1 MKSQSEGAPPM
12 RMTVTYRVRA
22 DAASIEA
29 RAEAIAVE
37 QSVETPLAAIA
48 DERVLRDIVG
58 EVRGVR
64 ELEPGLF
71 EARIGL
77 AVETTGFEPGQLLA
91 MLFGNASLQEDVAL
105 VDADIPDAM
114 AAGFGGP
121 NFGVA
126 GLRAK
131 CGAGARPLACT
142 AIKPQGMPPEAL
154 AELAGRLAAGGVD
167 YLKDDHGLADQAYSP
182 FADRVRA
189 VAEAVRRARAE
200 TGSRTL
206 YVPSVT
212 GSAGA
217 AAAQI
222 ALAIEEGVEAV
233 MVEPMI
239 LGVSNFHRLVK
250 TFPGVA
256 FFAHPALAGA
266 SRIAP
271 PLLLGKLFR
280 LFGADVTI
288 YPNYGGRFAYTPETC
303 KAVAG
308 AARAP
313 WLGLK
318 PCMPC
323 PAGGMALSRVPE
335 ILDFY
340 GPDAMLLIGGSLLS
354 ARDRLTEE
362 TAAFARRVAAYFEG
376 KSDG

>member
-1 MKSQSEGAPPM
+1 M
-12 RMTVTYRVRA
+12 RMTVTYRVRS

-29 RAEAIAVE
+29 RAEAIAIE

-48 DERVLRDIVG
+48 DERVLREVVG
-58 EVRGVR
+58 EVQGVR
-64 ELEPGLF
+64 DLERGLF
-71 EARIGL
+71 EVRIGL
-77 AVETTGFEPGQLLA
+77 AVETTGFEAGQLLA
-91 MLFGNASLQEDVAL
+91 MLFGNSSLQDDVAL
-105 VDADIPDAM
+105 IGANIPDPM
-114 AAGFGGP
+114 AAHFGGP

-131 CGAGARPLACT
+131 CGAGARPLTCT
-142 AIKPQGMPPEAL
+142 AIKPQGMPVAAL
-154 AELAGRLAAGGVD
+154 AALAGRLAAGGVD
-167 YLKDDHGLADQAYSP
+167 FLKDDHGLADQAYSP
-182 FADRVRA
+182 FAERVRA
-189 VAEAVRRARAE
+189 CAEAVRRARAA

-212 GSAGA
+212 GSHEA
-217 AAAQI
+217 AASQI

-239 LGVSNFHRLVK
+239 VGVSNFHRLVK
-250 TFPGVA
+250 QFPGMA

-288 YPNYGGRFAYTPETC
+288 YPNYGGRFAYAPETC
-303 KAVAG
+303 KAVAD

-313 WLGLK
+313 WPGVK
-318 PCMPC
+318 PCMPS
-323 PAGGMALSRVPE
+323 PAGGMALARVPE

-340 GPDAMLLIGGSLLS
+340 GPDTMLLIGGSLLS

-362 TAAFARRVAAYFEG
+362 TAAFAGRVAAYFEG
-376 KSDG
+376 ESDG

>member
-1 MKSQSEGAPPM
+1 M

-22 DAASIEA
+22 SAAAIEA

-37 QSVETPLAAIA
+37 QSVETPLAAIE
-48 DERVLRDIVG
+48 DERVLREIVG
-58 EVRGVR
+58 EVQGVR
-64 ELEPGLF
+64 ELEAGLF
-71 EARIGL
+71 EIRIGL
-77 AVETTGFEPGQLLA
+77 AAETTGSEAGQLLA

-105 VDADIPDAM
+105 IDADIPDAM
-114 AAGFGGP
+114 ASHFGGP

-131 CGAGARPLACT
+131 CGAGARPLTCT
-142 AIKPQGMPPEAL
+142 AVKPQGMPPAAL
-154 AELAGRLAAGGVD
+154 AALAGRLAAGGVD
-167 YLKDDHGLADQAYSP
+167 FLKDDHGLADQAYSP

-189 VAEAVRRARAE
+189 CAEAVRRARAE

-212 GSAGA
+212 GSAHTA
-217 AAAQI
+217 ERQI
-222 ALAIEEGVEAV
+222 ALAVEEGVEAV

-239 LGVSNFHRLVK
+239 IGASNFHRLVK
-250 TFPGVA
+250 AFPGVA

-266 SRIAP
+266 ARIAP

-288 YPNYGGRFAYTPETC
+288 YPNYGGRFAYAPETC
-303 KAVAG
+303 KAIADE
-308 AARAP
+308 ARAP
-313 WLGLK
+313 SASLK

-335 ILDFY
+335 MLDFY
-340 GPDAMLLIGGSLLS
+340 GPDTMLLIGGSLLS

-362 TAAFARRVAAYFEG
+362 TAAFARRAAGYFEG